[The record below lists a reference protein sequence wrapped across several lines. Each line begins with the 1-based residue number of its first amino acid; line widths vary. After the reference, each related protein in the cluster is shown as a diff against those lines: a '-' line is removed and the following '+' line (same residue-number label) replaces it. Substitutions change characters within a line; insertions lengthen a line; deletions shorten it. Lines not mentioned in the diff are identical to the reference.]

1 MLIQAVCGVLQ
12 VPLCISALVESRLT
26 LIKLL
31 QKLSIDQLYEVLSLY
46 NQAKLRPSLQY
57 SK

>member
-1 MLIQAVCGVLQ
+1 MLKF
-12 VPLCISALVESRLT
+12 CISALVESRLT

-46 NQAKLRPSLQY
+46 NQAKLSF
-57 SK
+57 